1 MPNIIH
7 VREFIPLTLRSKVK
21 VIWSKVIYRS
31 WMYAIHPIILIHPYA
46 RYGMHMSK
54 NKEVMALRHE
64 STHTDGQTNRVHG
77 TSSHGDASMC
87 QIQDAY
93 GKEQRS
99 YGPDTNSC

>member
-1 MPNIIH
+1 MLDMVCICHRTKKLWP
-7 VREFIPLTLRSKVK
+7 
-21 VIWSKVIYRS
+21 
-31 WMYAIHPIILIHPYA
+31 
-46 RYGMHMSK
+46 
-54 NKEVMALRHE
+54 RHE
-64 STHTDGQTNRVHG
+64 STHADGQTNRVHG